1 MGAFL
6 QVIGGVF
13 IFLVFIAVGLYLWF
27 KWNQVGK
34 YLSVKENPT
43 PSQIHLI
50 PDVSPD
56 WIEEKD
62 AADKAISEFESLG
75 FTAVGPFKI
84 KEMPPVRLF
93 SFVHTQAQMMA
104 VVYNHEAA
112 GVWCDVC
119 TEYENG
125 KTFTVTNAPMGQEI
139 DVNPNA
145 FKIWDK
151 TLNEFELIQKM
162 DQERGSGPYKSVS
175 AETFAREF
183 ERSYAE
189 DMDWRN
195 RHGGPTKEEI
205 LQVAKNMNIQFNEDM
220 IDSAYTES
228 VQKTIDRLNEE
239 CIEQFIA
246 TTTIS
251 VAEWEDIRDHILTIH
266 EKIPPQMLLEYFD
279 NYVGFSEEHLDEM
292 ESLVDANMSV
302 DELFR
307 RINESLPDELKSR
320 KVGEVSTPVRGEIYA
335 IPEASE

>member
-93 SFVHTQAQMMA
+93 SFVHTQAQMA

-112 GVWCDVC
+112 GVWC
-119 TEYENG
+119 
-125 KTFTVTNAPMGQEI
+125 
-139 DVNPNA
+139 
-145 FKIWDK
+145 
-151 TLNEFELIQKM
+151 
-162 DQERGSGPYKSVS
+162 SG
-175 AETFAREF
+175 E
-183 ERSYAE
+183 
-189 DMDWRN
+189 
-195 RHGGPTKEEI
+195 
-205 LQVAKNMNIQFNEDM
+205 
-220 IDSAYTES
+220 
-228 VQKTIDRLNEE
+228 
-239 CIEQFIA
+239 
-246 TTTIS
+246 
-251 VAEWEDIRDHILTIH
+251 
-266 EKIPPQMLLEYFD
+266 
-279 NYVGFSEEHLDEM
+279 
-292 ESLVDANMSV
+292 
-302 DELFR
+302 
-307 RINESLPDELKSR
+307 
-320 KVGEVSTPVRGEIYA
+320 
-335 IPEASE
+335 